1 MQQQANTLM
10 QHSHKLLSSF
20 YKKYDSQ
27 SSSHPFNV
35 LSEVWVNFVDN
46 RESIAVFGVS
56 SDEILEDD
64 LRILEITS
72 LVIVSLSVDSSK
84 SLLKV
89 LVPPDVSL
97 HV

>member
-1 MQQQANTLM
+1 ML
-10 QHSHKLLSSF
+10 F
-20 YKKYDSQ
+20 G
-27 SSSHPFNV
+27 F
-35 LSEVWVNFVDN
+35 SEVWVNFVDD

-56 SDEILEDD
+56 SYEILEND

-72 LVIVSLSVDSSK
+72 LVIVCLSVDSSK